1 MEHRSSHIVP
11 LATVLGKFL
20 DRREDMVQQI
30 NRGFARMSAADILE
44 PLQLKILPV
53 DIPRIGQSIGTKQYG
68 IARLEVQ
75 REFVVNYPTEEA
87 WWDPRKLQGAAFFTP
102 DEQGAGHAGA
112 HDAHLRAKRVNNGVL
127 NRAVASRDAPE
138 EQPLVQDGEDPCGGL
153 AGLMHAAQCANRQRG
168 VERRRKAFPGYVAKV
183 QADHAVRKEEVVQEI
198 PTYLR
203 GRLEL
208 MGNRHAIGA

>member
-1 MEHRSSHIVP
+1 
-11 LATVLGKFL
+11 
-20 DRREDMVQQI
+20 MVQQI

-102 DEQGAGHAGA
+102 DEQGPGMPA
-112 HDAHLRAKRVNNGVL
+112 LTMRI
-127 NRAVASRDAPE
+127 
-138 EQPLVQDGEDPCGGL
+138 
-153 AGLMHAAQCANRQRG
+153 CARN
-168 VERRRKAFPGYVAKV
+168 ESIMAY
-183 QADHAVRKEEVVQEI
+183 
-198 PTYLR
+198 
-203 GRLEL
+203 
-208 MGNRHAIGA
+208 